1 MRAGSSASGGVPTRN
16 ARYEG
21 PGAYVNQRLTDLST
35 KIEPVAESFYQRYA
49 YPGWLRAHSV
59 LVGRIGLVLAVSH
72 TRVDDPEA
80 VALWAYLH
88 DIGRSPLLAGD
99 ERDHGDLG
107 ALILRA
113 EGLSRCAELARRHPV
128 YAVLDARSA
137 PRSLEEKVVNLA
149 DRRGG
154 MTVMPIDDRTSDTAR
169 RHPRY
174 AEQIERARPIV
185 RRMEAEVFAGVPF
198 APDELAGIVAVQWPN

>member
-1 MRAGSSASGGVPTRN
+1 MTAGSGASGGVPTRG

-21 PGAYVNQRLTDLST
+21 PGTYVNHRSTWLST
-35 KIEPVAESFYQRYA
+35 KIEPVAESFYRRYA
-49 YPGWLRAHSV
+49 YPAWLRDHCL
-59 LVGRIGLVLAVSH
+59 LVGRIGAVLAASH
-72 TRVDDPEA
+72 TAVDDPET
-80 VALWAYLH
+80 VTLGAYLH

-113 EGLSRCAELARRHPV
+113 EGLARCAELARRHPV
-128 YAVLDARSA
+128 YAVLDARTE
-137 PRSLEEKVVNLA
+137 PRSLAEKIVNVA

-154 MTVMPIDDRTSDTAR
+154 MRVMPIDERTTETAR

-185 RRMEAEVFAGVPF
+185 RRVEAEVFADLPF
-198 APDELAGIVAVQWPN
+198 APDDLARILAEQWPG

>member
-1 MRAGSSASGGVPTRN
+1 MRG

-21 PGAYVNQRLTDLST
+21 PGAYVNPKLTHLST

-49 YPGWLRAHSV
+49 YPDWLRAHSL
-59 LVGRIGLVLAVSH
+59 LVGRIGVVLAASRTGVI
-72 TRVDDPEA
+72 DPEA
-80 VALWAYLH
+80 VALGAYLH
-88 DIGRSPLLAGD
+88 DIGRTPLLAGD

-107 ALILRA
+107 AFILRA
-113 EGLSRCAELARRHPV
+113 EGLAPIAELARRHPV
-128 YAVLDARSA
+128 YAVLDARTA
-137 PRSLEEKVVNLA
+137 PRSLAEKIVNLA

-154 MTVMPIDDRTSDTAR
+154 MTVMAIDERTSETAR

-185 RRMEAEVFAGVPF
+185 RRMQDEVFAGMPF
-198 APDELAGIVAVQWPN
+198 APDELAAIVAGQWPS